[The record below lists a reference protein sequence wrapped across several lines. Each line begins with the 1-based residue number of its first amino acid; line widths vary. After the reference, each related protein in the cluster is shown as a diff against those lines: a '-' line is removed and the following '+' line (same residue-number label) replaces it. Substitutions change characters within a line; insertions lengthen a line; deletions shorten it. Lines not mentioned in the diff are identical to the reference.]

1 MMAAEKTLLALE
13 QRLSRWTLLD
23 SASPHPLWPDPSES
37 SAFLKAVDLLLGTIR
52 SWDSSLSRDGAS
64 PILASCLD
72 RAHNLL
78 QAAVFRLS
86 DEFVSLASAGQL
98 QPSDDFDDHGEDDDE
113 EDIPVAQPLSDFDIA
128 IEIFPPGVVSDLHE
142 IAKRMVAAGFADGVC
157 HVYSS
162 NRREFLDES
171 ASRVGFGGDRPY
183 SSGGGREEESDG
195 DLQNGIEKWIQAI
208 KLAVHVLFP
217 SERRLADQIFTGYPS
232 VANYC
237 FMEVSRGL
245 MDRFLQFADEVCVSG
260 RSVERLFEV
269 LRMFETLTE
278 LLPELDGLFSG
289 SAACAFL
296 CTEAADIRRRLGDT
310 IRAIFREFEV
320 AIQRD
325 SSKPVPGGG
334 LHPLT
339 RYVMNYMKVACDYKP
354 TLDVIFA
361 PPSGGGGAVGVAPEG
376 GLTAETLWIMEL
388 LMSNLEAKTKAYTDP
403 AQRHL
408 FLMNNWRY
416 IVSKVRDS
424 EGLASLLGAEWIRNQ
439 GAKVKQNQAWY
450 QRSAWGKVVSTLVL
464 QGATADASLAP
475 RTVVRE
481 KMRIFSNLFDE
492 NVKEQSGW
500 TVPDEQLRREIR
512 SAVAEMVIP
521 PYQEFLT
528 KFRHQLSG
536 KGAGG
541 EAVVKYIPEEL
552 RDRLDELFGGRP
564 PGC

>member
-1 MMAAEKTLLALE
+1 MMTAEKTLLALE
-13 QRLSRWTLLD
+13 QRLSRWTVLD

-37 SAFLKAVDLLLGTIR
+37 AGFLKAVDLLLGTIR
-52 SWDSSLSRDGAS
+52 SWDSALSRDGAS
-64 PILASCLD
+64 PTLASCLD

-98 QPSDDFDDHGEDDDE
+98 RPSDDFDDHVEDDDE

-142 IAKRMVAAGFADGVC
+142 IAKRMVAAGFANSVC
-157 HVYSS
+157 HVYSR

-171 ASRVGFGGDRPY
+171 ASRVGFGGDRPH

-195 DLQNGIEKWIQAI
+195 DLQNGIGRWVQTI
-208 KLAVHVLFP
+208 KLAVYVLFP
-217 SERRLADQIFTGYPS
+217 SERRLADQIFSGFPS

-245 MDRFLQFADEVCVSG
+245 MDRFLQFADEVSVSG
-260 RSVERLFEV
+260 RSVERLFEI
-269 LRMFETLTE
+269 LQMFEALTE
-278 LLPELDGLFSG
+278 LLPELEGLFSG

-339 RYVMNYMKVACDYKP
+339 RYVMNYMRVACDYKP

-361 PPSGGGGAVGVAPEG
+361 PPSGGGGGVGGHEG
-376 GLTAETLWIMEL
+376 GLMAETLWIMEL
-388 LMSNLEAKTKAYTDP
+388 LMSNLEDKTKTYTDP
-403 AQRHL
+403 AQRCL

-424 EGLASLLGAEWIRNQ
+424 EGLASLLGTEWIRNQ

-450 QRSAWGKVVSTLVL
+450 QRSAWGKVASMLVM
-464 QGATADASLAP
+464 QGAMADASLAP

-481 KMRIFSNLFDE
+481 KMRSFTNLFDE

-500 TVPDEQLRREIR
+500 IVADEQLRREIR
-512 SAVAEMVIP
+512 RAVADMVVG
-521 PYQEFLT
+521 PYQEFYT
-528 KFRHQLSG
+528 KFRQQLSG

-541 EAVVKYIPEEL
+541 EAVVNYTPEEL
-552 RDRLDELFGGRP
+552 RDRLDELFRGRP